1 MSVYVLLPS
10 FLLTGVRWC
19 LCIITACYTLLT
31 YGLNMNF
38 IGLICIL
45 YKTAGLLL
53 LVLVC

>member
-31 YGLNMNF
+31 YGLNMNS